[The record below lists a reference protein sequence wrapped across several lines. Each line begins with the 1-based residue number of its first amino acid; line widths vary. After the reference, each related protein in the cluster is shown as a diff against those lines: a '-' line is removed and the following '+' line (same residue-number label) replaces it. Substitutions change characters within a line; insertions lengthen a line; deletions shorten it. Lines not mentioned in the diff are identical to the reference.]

1 MPWEGAGLERWAA
14 AGSGS
19 RLLLLWMAAGQKQR
33 WSLCGCCLLLLCSL
47 SPKPAGP
54 ATHCSCT
61 TTMPSLQV
69 AEYGDKME
77 VAYTLAEK
85 VLTSPSQ
92 EVALLGVN
100 EVRGGVKGRLARRY
114 GAAETGR
121 REGQDRHLPATLFG
135 SLQCACCGAEI
146 DKGSAAQAAQLP
158 MPLLPRPCPVAARH

>member
-1 MPWEGAGLERWAA
+1 
-14 AGSGS
+14 
-19 RLLLLWMAAGQKQR
+19 
-33 WSLCGCCLLLLCSL
+33 
-47 SPKPAGP
+47 
-54 ATHCSCT
+54 
-61 TTMPSLQV
+61 MPSLQV

-121 REGQDRHLPATLFG
+121 REGQDRHLLATLFG
-135 SLQCACCGAEI
+135 SLQCACCGAEV

-158 MPLLPRPCPVAARH
+158 MPLLPRPCLVAARD